1 MLAHGAALCGSE
13 ATRGASVGAEA
24 VATAGADGAL
34 AASLACFT
42 LRAERGGFEG
52 AGLVAHCA
60 ALCGDEATGDASVG
74 AGAVAAAGDGGASA
88 ASLASLALASF
99 NLVAH
104 GAELC
109 GEQATREVS
118 AGAAALARAGDDDL
132 AT

>member
-13 ATRGASVGAEA
+13 ATRGVSVGAEA

-52 AGLVAHCA
+52 AGLVAQGA
-60 ALCGDEATGDASVG
+60 ALCGDEATGEDASVG
-74 AGAVAAAGDGGASA
+74 AGAVAAAGDDGALA
-88 ASLASLALASF
+88 ASLSSPAL
-99 NLVAH
+99 
-104 GAELC
+104 GEL
-109 GEQATREVS
+109 S
-118 AGAAALARAGDDDL
+118 AGAAALATTGDDDL